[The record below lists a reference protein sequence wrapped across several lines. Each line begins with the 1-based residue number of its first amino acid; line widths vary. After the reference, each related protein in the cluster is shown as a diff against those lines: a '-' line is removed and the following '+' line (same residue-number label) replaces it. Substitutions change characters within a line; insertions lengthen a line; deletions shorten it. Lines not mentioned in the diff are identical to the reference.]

1 MRTSM
6 ILLSLAGLTGLA
18 LFGPALS
25 AHEDHKKT
33 PKNKPVVNAR
43 CPITGNEID
52 PKKVPPACRRNFD
65 DKIIGFCC
73 TGCPKKWDKL
83 TDDEKKESL
92 AKAMAPKPKAPPKD
106 KPGCG

>member
-25 AHEDHKKT
+25 ARERG
-33 PKNKPVVNAR
+33 PKHTPVVNAK

-52 PKKVPPACRRNFD
+52 PEKVPPACRRNFD

-83 TDDEKKESL
+83 TDEEKKESL
-92 AKAMAPKPKAPPKD
+92 AKAMAPKPKAPPKN
-106 KPGCG
+106 KPGCGGG